1 MILYRAWWFFFSY
14 KKGQTKYFRLYGPYD
29 LYCNYTTSKLMH
41 TYKILNLYY
50 NVLCFVTQLC
60 LTLCNPLDCSLPAS
74 SVHGFSRQEYRSGLT
89 FPSPG
94 NLPDPGMEHVSPAL
108 AGGFFTRKTLKCTY
122 NHQHQK
128 GFKFIPQILNF
139 KDHYKN
145 GDSPCWLLQARYL
158 CCSAWVD
165 FELVCNI

>member
-60 LTLCNPLDCSLPAS
+60 LTLCNPRACSLLGS
-74 SVHGFSRQEYRSGLT
+74 SVHGIRQARILEWVATPFSRGSSPPRDQIQVSTTSANWEAHKTTGTQIYTKPKQMSISGYWFYLSK
-89 FPSPG
+89 FEFHIIFRCHE
-94 NLPDPGMEHVSPAL
+94 LL
-108 AGGFFTRKTLKCTY
+108 FFFWFFKSFLKIKS
-122 NHQHQK
+122 H
-128 GFKFIPQILNF
+128 F
-139 KDHYKN
+139 
-145 GDSPCWLLQARYL
+145 
-158 CCSAWVD
+158 
-165 FELVCNI
+165 